1 MVNALGREIPDYID
15 GYGKTIPFGG
25 AFAMRPG
32 MHRYGPTVKVA
43 RPDESKLVKSLEEVF
58 KRIPVRDGMTLSFH
72 HHFRNGDE
80 VVNMVLATAA
90 KLGIRGLNV
99 ALSAI
104 FPVHAPLVDHIK
116 TGVVS
121 ALDTNYMSGAV
132 ARAVSAGIC
141 GRPVILRTHGGR
153 ARAIECGQ
161 LRIDVAFIA
170 APAADDY
177 GNINGISGPAACGS
191 LGYAFPDAE
200 YADFVVAVTDHLVEY
215 PLAPISIPQ
224 TRVDY
229 VVTVD
234 RAGNPKGIVSGTT
247 RMTEDPVQLKIAETA
262 ARVIQAADLI
272 KDGFSFQTGAGGASL
287 ATAHFVR
294 RMMERAGVTG
304 SFILGGI
311 TGHMVEMLEQGLFK
325 KIIDVQGFDLEA
337 VRSIATNPNHIEVGS
352 SFYANP
358 FNAGCAANRLDCVV
372 LGATE
377 IDTDFNVNVV
387 TGSDGLIMGGSGG
400 HSDTAA
406 GAKLT
411 IIVANLVRG
420 RWPTIRE
427 RVLTVTTPG
436 ETVDVLVTDQGVAV
450 NPCRSDLAGLLRAAG
465 LLVRDIREFKLL
477 AEQIAGAPERVA
489 TGESIV
495 AAVEYRDGTLIDV
508 VRQTV
513 ERKRT

>member
-1 MVNALGREIPDYID
+1 
-15 GYGKTIPFGG
+15 
-25 AFAMRPG
+25 
-32 MHRYGPTVKVA
+32 
-43 RPDESKLVKSLEEVF
+43 
-58 KRIPVRDGMTLSFH
+58 
-72 HHFRNGDE
+72 
-80 VVNMVLATAA
+80 
-90 KLGIRGLNV
+90 LNV

-121 ALDTNYMSGAV
+121 ALDTNYMSGPV

-141 GRPVILRTHGGR
+141 ARPVVLRTHGGR
-153 ARAIECGQ
+153 ARTIECGQ
-161 LRIDVAFIA
+161 LKIDVAFIA

-200 YADFVVAVTDHLVEY
+200 YADVVVALTDHLVEY
-215 PLAPISIPQ
+215 PLTPISIPQ

-229 VVTVD
+229 VVKVD
-234 RAGNPKGIVSGTT
+234 KVGSPEGIVSGTT
-247 RMTEDPVQLKIAETA
+247 RITEDPAQLRIADVA
-262 ARVIQAADLI
+262 AKVIQAASLI
-272 KDGFSFQTGAGGASL
+272 KDGFSFQTGAGSASL

-294 RMMERAGVTG
+294 RTMEQAGVTG

-311 TGHMVEMLEQGLFK
+311 TGHMVEMLEQGLFR
-325 KIIDVQGFDLEA
+325 KIMDVQGFDLEA
-337 VRSIATNPNHIEVGS
+337 VRSLATNPNHVEIGS
-352 SFYANP
+352 GFYANP
-358 FNAGCAANRLDCVV
+358 FNAGCAVNRLDCVI

-420 RWPTIRE
+420 RLPIVID
-427 RVLTVTTPG
+427 RVLTATTPG

-450 NPCRSDLAGLLRAAG
+450 NPRRSDLAGLLRAAG
-465 LLVRDIREFKLL
+465 LPVKNIHDLKLL
-477 AEQIAGAPERVA
+477 AQRIAGSRAQA
-489 TGESIV
+489 TMHEKIV
-495 AAVEYRDGTLIDV
+495 AIVEYRDGTIIDV
-508 VRQTV
+508 VRQTMI
-513 ERKRT
+513 